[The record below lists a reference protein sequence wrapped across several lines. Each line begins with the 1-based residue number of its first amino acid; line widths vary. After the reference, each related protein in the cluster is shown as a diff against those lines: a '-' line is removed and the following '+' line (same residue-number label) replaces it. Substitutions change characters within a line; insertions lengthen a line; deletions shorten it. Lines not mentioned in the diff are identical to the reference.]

1 MNKRIFPINPNAKT
15 WINYSNYLNWIQF
28 SIKSIQDKLNY
39 SYPSYAILNEPIDR
53 IDIFNIHKTTPKEDP
68 VHVAFEDLIVYPEL
82 VSVES
87 DEEMAKTGYFSS
99 DSEDP
104 ADGIRNY
111 DNPQN
116 AKGFT
121 RYCFRVKPG
130 DIFKIFVRAE
140 PLRDVAPA
148 CFVDSNK
155 KFADRDIKT
164 QGIYTKKAPATAE
177 YLIIQKSNSHPVSF
191 TVTKIEGTPKTYK
204 FISPEGLSWR
214 EGYYNPYP
222 NTFLSFVDI
231 PRVFNQYQLSGSD
244 FADYVASKK
253 LIEFPMSFVVFAKK
267 WIHNGQ
273 FSNSPDSKSLSHYFL
288 MAQSFAPL
296 YGIQSAQN
304 KLTFTCWKEGPGVM
318 GSSFLFTVEASPSRY
333 FALKQEEIYWEG
345 GTTGFEILNYDWK
358 TNEQIIS
365 SSKGFAWTNSYPVMS
380 HLQDVYVNKDKSISV
395 EDFIADCSVSSSLV
409 NIENHVTVKYNILTN
424 EQPEDTKGW
433 GDFVYVMLI

>member
-28 SIKSIQDKLNY
+28 SIKSIQDRLNY
-39 SYPSYAILNEPIDR
+39 SYPSYTILNEPIDQ
-53 IDIFNIHKTTPKEDP
+53 IDIFDIHKTKSKVTPISA
-68 VHVAFEDLIVYPEL
+68 AFEDLIVYPEL

-87 DEEMAKTGYFSS
+87 AEEMAKTGYFSS
-99 DSEDP
+99 NPKDNV
-104 ADGIRNY
+104 DGIQNY
-111 DNPQN
+111 EDPQN
-116 AKGFT
+116 ARGFT

-130 DIFKIFVRAE
+130 DVFEIVVGDVF
-140 PLRDVAPA
+140 LDVAPA
-148 CFVDSNK
+148 CFVDKNK
-155 KFADRDIKT
+155 KFVDHSIT
-164 QGIYTKKAPATAE
+164 TLGTYTKEVRATAE

-191 TVTKIEGTPKTYK
+191 TVTNIEGTIKTYK

-214 EGYYNPYP
+214 EGYYNPYS

-231 PRVFNQYQLSGSD
+231 PRVSNQYQLSGSD

-273 FSNSPDSKSLSHYFL
+273 FLNSPDSKSLSHYFL

-296 YGIQSAQN
+296 YGIQSAPN

-365 SSKGFAWTNSYPVMS
+365 SSKGFAWTNSYPIMS
-380 HLQDVYVNKDKSISV
+380 HLQNVYIKEDESISI
-395 EDFIADCSVSSSLV
+395 EDFVADCNVSSSLV
-409 NIENHVTVKYNILTN
+409 NIENHITVKYNILTN
-424 EQPEDTKGW
+424 EQPEDTRGW
-433 GDFVYVMLI
+433 GDLVYVMLI